1 MELSARDS
9 HYPYFKSCTTWPS
22 GQPVKCDRSR
32 NTPDILSSFHS
43 SSFASFSLLIFFF
56 FFLKNISRDEEEM
69 FRARKHRIIRNK
81 KYFFAR
87 NN

>member
-43 SSFASFSLLIFFF
+43 SSFLLSVNFFL
-56 FFLKNISRDEEEM
+56 FFLKNISRDEEEI
-69 FRARKHRIIRNK
+69 FRMKVSNHS
-81 KYFFAR
+81 
-87 NN
+87 

>member
-43 SSFASFSLLIFFF
+43 SSFASSSLLIFF
-56 FFLKNISRDEEEM
+56 FFLKNISRDELHEEI
-69 FRARKHRIIRNK
+69 FRIKVSNHL
-81 KYFFAR
+81 
-87 NN
+87 

>member
-43 SSFASFSLLIFFF
+43 SSFASSSLLIFS